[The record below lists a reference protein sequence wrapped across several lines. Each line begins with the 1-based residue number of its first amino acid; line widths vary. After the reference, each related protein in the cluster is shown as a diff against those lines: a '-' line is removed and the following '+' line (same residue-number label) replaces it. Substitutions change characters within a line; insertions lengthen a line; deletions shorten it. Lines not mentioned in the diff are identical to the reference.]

1 MNSKHTWRNIKRR
14 CHLEIPRFFS
24 ICVSF
29 VSTGLFI
36 LDPVVVMM
44 HSCYWTRGSSLTSV
58 CRCPLSWNLMTG
70 RRAWSQRPPSVYSFI
85 ISSSGRAVFL
95 AIFPQH
101 RGVSHLF
108 WSRLLS
114 LGKVQGSREKRGLET
129 QNHFQ
134 VVGVCNKWQN
144 MFAAT
149 VPFPSGKC
157 LSHSNPAQQNKT
169 PNAFSSP
176 VRGKY
181 TAWF

>member
-1 MNSKHTWRNIKRR
+1 MPPWNPQIFLYLCVLCKHRTFYTRPSGSNDAFLLLNAR
-14 CHLEIPRFFS
+14 LEFDK
-24 ICVSF
+24 C
-29 VSTGLFI
+29 L
-36 LDPVVVMM
+36 
-44 HSCYWTRGSSLTSV
+44 
-58 CRCPLSWNLMTG
+58 PLSPILEPYDWQTVLIPT
-70 RRAWSQRPPSVYSFI
+70 PSLCLFFYH
-85 ISSSGRAVFL
+85 SSSGRAVFL
-95 AIFPQH
+95 VIFPQH
-101 RGVSHLF
+101 QGVSHLF

-114 LGKVQGSREKRGLET
+114 LGKVQGSGEKRGLET

-134 VVGVCNKWQN
+134 VVEVCNKWRN

-176 VRGKY
+176 VCGKY